1 MHCDSF
7 WEIYL
12 SLMVTLATALL
23 SKTRWACNLPLSCF
37 IQNSRSV
44 YVCVCVCVCVCVQVC
59 VCVYVYVF
67 MYMYLYI
74 YMYLCICTVK
84 ITPRQVSGECN
95 LFSLPKNK
103 NLC

>member
-44 YVCVCVCVCVCVQVC
+44 YVCVY
-59 VCVYVYVF
+59 VYVYVYRYVCV
-67 MYMYLYI
+67 YM
-74 YMYLCICTVK
+74 YMYLCICIYIYICIYVYV
-84 ITPRQVSGECN
+84 Q
-95 LFSLPKNK
+95 
-103 NLC
+103 